1 MKKKIISLF
10 LLSVFLVQ
18 PSLTF
23 ASEERLT
30 TEEFK
35 KSVEQDDST
44 ILHGDKASTD
54 PCNWGFPHNKG
65 VVLVLCGGGM
75 KGLAH
80 VGVLEVLE
88 REHIPIA
95 AIVGTSM
102 GAIIGGLYAC
112 GYTSSE
118 LKDILGKTNFMK
130 VISGRGSEKEEAEVP
145 GRLPLQKKR
154 PFSWDFDFNNT
165 KQATNLGMLNDRDF
179 FLYLQ
184 NLVSQG
190 EKNNFNLLKYPFAA
204 IATNLLNGQTTAFR
218 KGSLASAIRASMS
231 LPVVYAPWEIDGQ
244 LYIDGGLKA
253 NLPVL
258 QAKELFPGHPILAIN
273 LANTTSLKPE
283 DIKNNIDVAMASIT
297 ILMDIKQQENIKA
310 ADLVITPDLHGIQT
324 LSDRPPD
331 EIVEYGKEAAEA
343 HLADIKQLVS
353 TLAEHVTLADAEKIT
368 QKQER
373 KVTELHFYGAND
385 RIEHYLKT
393 HYEGMIGKPLDMTK
407 ITRAIADL
415 TSKFEI
421 KSANVVVRD
430 LDDGSVALDF
440 KLVFPAPYEFYIDG
454 FASNTYVHRWLALG
468 LARRNL
474 LYPNDKL
481 NLETRMGTEWGIFL
495 DYDTPQGFEK
505 TNWSLF
511 LGAQEEHYDN
521 IHSKFPGFAPFI
533 YDYSINR
540 YTARLMYQY
549 KFNERLSMA
558 LGYQAQ
564 AISTDQK
571 YIEQFENK
579 LGIKDLERVHGPM
592 LSLTYNHVDDV
603 ALPTRGLKFS
613 SLMWYGV
620 KEDFWMSRSALNV
633 YIPAFKWGQIVLN
646 AGLKTGDSS
655 QPAFGV
661 LFGADNE
668 LYSLGQTPISAD
680 QAYWVH
686 FGIAKKISQS
696 WWGGLQAE
704 IFSNYGET
712 LENWHRFFSQWEV
725 GLALT
730 VPLMTL
736 SGKLYVV
743 YDQKGGFTFGYTF
756 GMPRFRHGF

>member
-1 MKKKIISLF
+1 MMMKKIISLF
-10 LLSVFLVQ
+10 LVLIFLFE
-18 PSLTF
+18 PSLAF
-23 ASEERLT
+23 ADEEKLTSEELQ
-30 TEEFK
+30 K
-35 KSVEQDDST
+35 MIEQDSST
-44 ILHGDKASTD
+44 IEHDDQASSD
-54 PCNWGFPHNKG
+54 PCNWGFPHRKG

-75 KGLAH
+75 KGLSH

-88 REHIPIA
+88 RENIPIA

-112 GYTSSE
+112 GYTSSD
-118 LKDILGKTNFMK
+118 LKDILNKTDFMK
-130 VISGRGSEKEEAEVP
+130 IIAGRGSEKEEAASP
-145 GRLPLQKKR
+145 GRLPLPKTH
-154 PFSWDFDFNNT
+154 PLSWNFDFDSN
-165 KQATNLGMLNDRDF
+165 KQATNLGFFNDRDF

-184 NLVSQG
+184 NLVSSRART
-190 EKNNFNLLKYPFAA
+190 NFNNLKYPFAA
-204 IATNLLNGQTTAFR
+204 VATNLLNGETTAFR

-231 LPVVYAPWEIDGQ
+231 LPVIYAPWEIDGQ

-258 QAKELFPGHPILAIN
+258 KAKELFPGHPILAIN
-273 LANTTSLKPE
+273 LANAKNLKIE
-283 DIKNNIDVAMASIT
+283 DIKNNIDVAMASIG

-310 ADLVITPDLHGIQT
+310 ADLVITPDLHGVTT
-324 LSDRPPD
+324 LTDRPAN
-331 EIVEYGKEAAEA
+331 EIVGYGIEAAEA
-343 HLADIKQLVS
+343 HLAEIKQLAS
-353 TLAEHVTLADAEKIT
+353 GLAEHTGIEEVAVKRKEKI
-368 QKQER
+368 
-373 KVTELHFYGAND
+373 VSALHFSGANE
-385 RIEHYLKT
+385 RVEYYLKA
-393 HYEGMIGKPLDMTK
+393 HYKGMIGKPLDMK
-407 ITRAIADL
+407 LVSRAIADL

-421 KSANVVVRD
+421 KSANVVVQD
-430 LDDGSVALDF
+430 ADNNTVSLNF
-440 KLVFPAPYEFYIDG
+440 NLVFPAPYEFYVDG
-454 FASNTYVHRWLALG
+454 FASNTYTHRWLALG

-474 LYPNDKL
+474 FYPDDKL
-481 NLETRMGTEWGIFL
+481 NLETRLGTEWGVFL
-495 DYDTPQGFEK
+495 DYDTPLGFEK

-511 LGAQEEHYDN
+511 LGAQEENYN
-521 IHSKFPGFAPFI
+521 GIRSIFPKFAPLV

-549 KFNERLSMA
+549 KFNEQLSLA

-564 AISTDQK
+564 AISTNQK
-571 YIEQFENK
+571 YIEPFEK
-579 LGIKDLERVHGPM
+579 ALGIKALEYVHGPM

-603 ALPTRGLKFS
+603 ALPTKGLKFS

-620 KEDFWMSRSALNV
+620 KEDFWMSRSALNI
-633 YIPAFKWGQIVLN
+633 YIPAFKWGQIVFN
-646 AGLKTGDSS
+646 AGLKTGDST

-686 FGIAKKISQS
+686 FGIAKKILQS

-704 IFSNYGET
+704 IFTNYGEA
-712 LENWHRFFSQWEV
+712 LEDWHRFFSQWEV

-730 VPLMTL
+730 VPVITL
-736 SGKLYVV
+736 NGKLYVT
-743 YDQKGGFTFGYTF
+743 YDQEGGFTFGYTL